1 MKKRFLAFIVLVSVL
16 CTAFPVF
23 ADEPEQPITGS
34 CGQYLRYEYYQSTRT
49 LTIIGNGNMPNYPAD
64 KYEGSIAPWRNE
76 GRIDNYLEKVVIS
89 NGVTSVGE
97 NAFFWCDKITSVTI
111 PSSVKSIGMG
121 AFYSCKALTSVNIPD
136 GVESIGIGAFE
147 NCEALTSVNISGSVK
162 SIGEKA
168 FSGCYISAEYA
179 EDGIEKGLEKVT
191 IQDGVESIDTFAF
204 SGCKKLTDVTLP
216 DSVTSIG
223 DNAFQ
228 NTGLYDLYNHTGWE
242 VCYIGSHLIAANQSI
257 SGTCTVK
264 RGTKTIA
271 GRAFDSCS
279 DLESIIIPD
288 SVVSIGNHAFFSCS
302 SLKSITIPK
311 NVTSIGDE
319 VFYNCFDLAS
329 INVDSDNPAY
339 CSEGGVLYNKE
350 KTEIMRYPKEKEGTS
365 FAIPNGVTSISV
377 GAFADCSSLTS
388 VTIPDSVTS
397 IGDSAFSEC
406 SSLTGI
412 TIPDGVM
419 EIGSKTFYYCSKM
432 ASITIPNSVLII
444 GENAFEGCRTSIK
457 VYYVGSPTD
466 WGDVKGDGKY
476 VLTNVGITHLSGISA
491 RRSENGNI
499 VVKPINIAAGKTV
512 ILALYDG
519 DKFVEMKQSN
529 EYSETIREITF
540 IPTKT
545 YTRAKAMIWNSL
557 SEMSPVCDFKIVK

>member
-1 MKKRFLAFIVLVSVL
+1 M
-16 CTAFPVF
+16 AFPAF
-23 ADEPEQPITGS
+23 AEEPEQPITGS
-34 CGQYLRYEYYQSTRT
+34 CGEKLTWTYYQSTKT
-49 LTIIGNGNMPNYPAD
+49 LTIDGNGNMPNYPAD
-64 KYEGSIAPWRNE
+64 KYEGSIAPWRND

-111 PSSVKSIGMG
+111 SNSVKSIGLS
-121 AFYSCKALTSVNIPD
+121 AFENCKALTSVNIPD
-136 GVESIGIGAFE
+136 GVESIGKDAFK
-147 NCEALTSVNISGSVK
+147 NCVGLKEVSVPGSVK
-162 SIGEKA
+162 SIGDGA
-168 FSGCYISAEYA
+168 FSDCYEEERDDNDNIIFVR
-179 EDGIEKGLEKVT
+179 GMEKVI
-191 IQDGVESIDTFAF
+191 IQDGVEIIGKEAF
-204 SGCKKLTDVTLP
+204 SGCGKLTYVTLP
-216 DSVTSIG
+216 DSIKIIG
-223 DNAFQ
+223 VSAFQ
-228 NTGLYDLYNHTGWE
+228 DTGLYDLYEHTGWN
-242 VCYIGSHLIAANQSI
+242 VCYIRNHLIAANQSI

-264 RGTKTIA
+264 PGTKTIA
-271 GRAFDSCS
+271 GGAFASCGN
-279 DLESIIIPD
+279 LEGITIPD
-288 SVVSIGNHAFFSCS
+288 SVVSIGNRAFFSCS